1 MMLSHFLHSSTFP
14 SDLTFA
20 THSTPIPQGT
30 NDVLRHRAVGVRFY
44 VPSNRVSLS
53 INGCFSRITTD
64 SSFGR
69 AEIQPA
75 FIFDLKNILQ
85 STRPVFYFTR
95 PGAAYRS
102 FFHNMIFFHGIST
115 GKQKSPHQLRLH
127 YLQDINSG
135 GLGTQTSTRP
145 TRSLYLRVFSR

>member
-1 MMLSHFLHSSTFP
+1 MVLSQFLHSSTFP
-14 SDLTFA
+14 GDLTFA

-75 FIFDLKNILQ
+75 FIFDLKKILQ
-85 STRPVFYFTR
+85 SLDLYFILHALAQLI
-95 PGAAYRS
+95 GVS
-102 FFHNMIFFHGIST
+102 FTIMIFFHGIST

-135 GLGTQTSTRP
+135 GLGTQTSIRP
-145 TRSLYLRVFSR
+145 TRALR

>member
-1 MMLSHFLHSSTFP
+1 MVLSHFLHSSIFP
-14 SDLTFA
+14 GDLTFA

-85 STRPVFYFTR
+85 STGPVFYFTR

-102 FFHNMIFFHGIST
+102 FFHNYDILPWNLYWETEIT
-115 GKQKSPHQLRLH
+115 APAPLALSPRHKFWWPRNPNK
-127 YLQDINSG
+127 YK
-135 GLGTQTSTRP
+135 TYARA
-145 TRSLYLRVFSR
+145 